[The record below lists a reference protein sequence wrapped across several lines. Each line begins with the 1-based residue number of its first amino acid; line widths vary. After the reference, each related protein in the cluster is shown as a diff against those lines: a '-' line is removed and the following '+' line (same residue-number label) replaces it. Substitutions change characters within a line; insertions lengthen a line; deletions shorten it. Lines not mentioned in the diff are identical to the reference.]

1 MGERSTGVS
10 NPLLRLGKRY
20 ISSEKQIIS
29 HALKRMAG
37 EDGIV
42 RLALPLEARDCLEQL
57 VSDLER
63 AAQVLVPDVIFVGPR
78 GSSPVFFPAA
88 PHVEIRDEV
97 ALFDGKL

>member
-29 HALKRMAG
+29 HALKRM
-37 EDGIV
+37 
-42 RLALPLEARDCLEQL
+42 DCLEQL